1 MPKTQRRRRKE
12 GKTDYKARLT
22 LLKSGE
28 LRLVIRK
35 TNRYIIAQI
44 VQSHGAQDAVVASV
58 NSRDL
63 LEKGWPKEKTG
74 SLKSLHAAYLTGFM
88 LGKHAKTKSKDII
101 LDAGLQRNVK
111 QSRIYAALKGAIDAG
126 LNVAHSESALP
137 TKERM
142 DANKELAH
150 LIERLKEKL

>member
-12 GKTDYKARLT
+12 GKTDYKARFT
-22 LLKSGE
+22 FLKSSSP
-28 LRLVIRK
+28 RLVIRK

-44 VQSHGAQDAVVASV
+44 IQSQGAQDIIITSV

-63 LEKGWPKEKTG
+63 LENGWPKEKIG
-74 SLKSLHAAYLTGFM
+74 SLKGLHAAYLTGFM
-88 LGKHAKTKSKDII
+88 LGKRAKTKSKDII
-101 LDAGLQRNVK
+101 LDAGLQRHVK

-126 LNVAHSESALP
+126 LHVAHSEEALP

-142 DANKELAH
+142 HENKE
-150 LIERLKEKL
+150 